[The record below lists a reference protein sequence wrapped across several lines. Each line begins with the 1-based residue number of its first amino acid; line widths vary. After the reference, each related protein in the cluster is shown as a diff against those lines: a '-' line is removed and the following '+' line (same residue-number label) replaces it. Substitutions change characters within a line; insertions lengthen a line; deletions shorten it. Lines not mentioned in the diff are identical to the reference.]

1 MQPNADL
8 HAFLRQK
15 FPAEYAAVRPAIEAL
30 REWLTDPA
38 NMAAHDPVA
47 SKRAMVGLEDPEG
60 YTPIPELQRAVER
73 AIESV
78 KADPNNAAAY
88 FMLARAMTELGR
100 FDDENYHTA
109 PLREAMEFAERAT
122 KLAPKV
128 GKAWRA
134 LIEIQI
140 HLHRDEMVADML
152 RDLGAQGF
160 APGTHATL
168 SAKFAEARGNYDE
181 AIDWYE
187 RSIGYIA
194 EPPRRAEA
202 YAAQAFCLLKQGRK
216 SEAERPFLM
225 ALLEGGPNPWIGHN
239 WSVLKFELA
248 NIVGAT
254 ELNRRVLSWDW
265 NYAPALDLKNFLIE
279 HYNKRNQPYPGPIAL
294 QEEQLRG
301 IALPG
306 CDQLVLQQMN
316 MSEWQPP
323 KRGTRARAT
332 RTFRSGLE

>member
-1 MQPNADL
+1 MEHNADQQ
-8 HAFLRQK
+8 AFLRQRV
-15 FPAEYAAVRPAIEAL
+15 PTEYATVRPAVEEFKA
-30 REWLTDPA
+30 WLADPNNLTA
-38 NMAAHDPVA
+38 RDPVA
-47 SKRAMVGLEDPEG
+47 SKRALVGLDDPEAA
-60 YTPIPELQRAVER
+60 TLIPDLQNTVVR
-73 AIESV
+73 AIESL

-100 FDDENYHTA
+100 YDDETYHPA
-109 PLREAMEFAERAT
+109 SLRDAVQFAERAIE
-122 KLAPKV
+122 LAPRV

-140 HLHRDEMVADML
+140 HLHRDEMVAEML

-168 SAKFAEARGNYDE
+168 SAKYAEARGNFDE

-194 EPPRRAEA
+194 EPHRRAEV
-202 YAAQAFCLLKQGRK
+202 YASQGFCFIKMNRK
-216 SEAERPFLM
+216 SEGERSFLL
-225 ALLEGGPNPWIGHN
+225 ALLEAGPNTWIGHN
-239 WSVLKFELA
+239 WAVLKTELGNLA
-248 NIVGAT
+248 GAT
-254 ELNRRVLSWDW
+254 ELNRRVLVWDW
-265 NYAPALDLKNFLIE
+265 DYQPALELKNFLMDR
-279 HYNKRNQPYPGPIAL
+279 YAKNNQPYPPPIAL

-306 CDQLVLQQMN
+306 CDASVLQQLN
-316 MSEWQPP
+316 VPEWQPP

-332 RTFRSGLE
+332 RTFRHGLE